1 MKIFKNFVPNKYN
14 SFHVQDSPLID
25 DYKKLKIQQKIFLG
39 NMLRIETLLTIAI
52 IGLRNR
58 KVN

>member
-14 SFHVQDSPLID
+14 LFHVQDSPLID

-39 NMLRIETLLTIAI
+39 NMLRTETLLTIAI